1 LHWADNLTPTSYLTL
16 LGDEAMQVDDL
27 DDLNE
32 GIVTAMTLAEHVART

>member
-1 LHWADNLTPTSYLTL
+1 
-16 LGDEAMQVDDL
+16 MQVDDL